1 MTTVGES
8 ARRPSFTD
16 RGEAGRRLA
25 GELEFLRGERP
36 VVLALPRG
44 GVPVAVEVAR
54 SLGAPLDVIVVRK
67 LGVPFQPEL
76 GFGAIGEGGIR
87 LLDQELIH
95 RARLTAQDVAAV
107 EDKERRELDR
117 RVRLYRGERPPMDVV
132 GRTVVIVDDGLATG
146 STARVAVQVVR
157 AMGARRIVLAVPVAP
172 PEAIPELEAEAD
184 RVVTVFTPSP
194 FFGVGQWYEDF
205 GQTSDDEVAALLRQP
220 SAERAPE
227 TVPTAP
233 GPSLDVDIPVD
244 GVGLEGFLDVPP
256 AATGVVLFAHG
267 SGSSRHSPRNQVTA
281 DSLRSRGFGTL
292 LFDLLTPQEST
303 DRRNVFDIQLL
314 ADRLLAATRWL
325 RAREDI
331 GHLPS
336 GYFGA
341 STGGGAALRAA
352 AVSGNDVAAVVS
364 RGGRP
369 DLAGASLPS
378 VRCPTL
384 LIVGGADVEV
394 IELNRSAAAQLRCP
408 WHLAIVPGATHL
420 FGEPGALEAVD
431 RMAAQWFER
440 HLVSPGQS

>member
-1 MTTVGES
+1 MTTVGEA
-8 ARRPSFTD
+8 ARLPSFTD
-16 RGEAGRRLA
+16 RREAGRRLA

-76 GFGAIGEGGIR
+76 GFGAIGEGGIH
-87 LLDQELIH
+87 LLDRDLIH
-95 RARLTAQDVAAV
+95 RAGLTARDVAAV

-117 RVRLYRGERPPMDVV
+117 RVRLYRGDRPPMDVV

-172 PEAIPELEAEAD
+172 PQAIHELEAEAD
-184 RVVTVFTPSP
+184 RFVTVVTPSP
-194 FFGVGQWYEDF
+194 FYGVGQWYEDF
-205 GQTSDDEVAALLRQP
+205 GQTSDDEVAALLRQV

-227 TVPTAP
+227 TVSTAP
-233 GPSLDVDIPVD
+233 GLSLDVEIPVD

-292 LFDLLTPQEST
+292 LFDLLTPEESA

-314 ADRLLAATRWL
+314 ADRLLGATQWL

-331 GHLPS
+331 GRLPR

-352 AVSGNDVAAVVS
+352 ADPGNDVAAVVS

-394 IELNRSAAAQLRCP
+394 IELNR
-408 WHLAIVPGATHL
+408 
-420 FGEPGALEAVD
+420 
-431 RMAAQWFER
+431 
-440 HLVSPGQS
+440 